1 MSHVYSSTRDE
12 QSKLLDDALQAVKV
26 QAFQMKRCVDNDRL
40 MDGLKHCST
49 MLNELRTSSLTPK
62 NYYELYLAT
71 FDAMQY
77 LIGALRA
84 AHLSGKN
91 HLADLYEL
99 VQYAGNIVPRLYLMI
114 TIGSAYMSLAG
125 TPIERGRRDSNQM
138 DGDNGGSDEVIPV
151 REVML
156 DMLEMARGVQHP
168 TRGLFLRY
176 YLGQMTKDYLP
187 LSGSD
192 SDGPEGNLED
202 STHFILTNFVEMNK
216 LWVRLQHQGLSK
228 DKERREAERRDLR
241 TLVGSNLLRLA
252 SLNGVPRSTYE
263 EAILPKL
270 LSQVVS
276 CRDTLAQEYLME
288 ALVQAFSD
296 EWHLATIGQLMEAI
310 SALGPKVSI
319 KNIVIPLVDRIAT
332 YAARRREEME
342 KAQTSESAS
351 EDSSS
356 DNQVS
361 DNEERKDALQD
372 DADNADNTD
381 KKNLD
386 SSSVR
391 SSASVKSSESD
402 VEDIQK
408 QIADVALGGDEGE
421 DKDKDESKQ
430 DANSTASS
438 EHAEE
443 ADADKEPKEDAQSAS
458 SSASAA
464 SVAADTNVV
473 DSSEQAGKDASSE
486 GTSDKHSPHSPD
498 AEQGDTAEPYEPQQP
513 NQSDSVPI
521 PKELATLI
529 QLFASF
535 WGHVG
540 NLIEARPDLP
550 LHDAIAICASM
561 LRLSLSCNPHPTA
574 PVDNVLEFVR
584 ALPRARELS
593 HSAHSPATANQLLSL
608 LLGPLRAYA
617 NPLKVLELTNYGPL
631 LESQAER
638 TRKSVAVA
646 LLTAVLQRNTI
657 MTTKEEV
664 SGITRLCASL
674 INKPGGNPQ
683 QSSIRDIPGANS
695 PAANRRPSGYYGS
708 GAAAEQTY
716 SDTPLEEEDL
726 AEEQG
731 LLARLVHLIR
741 GPDVISQLSLL
752 TIVRDAFSQG
762 GDLVR
767 YTYPAVVCGAARL
780 FGPFAAMMPEVSAE
794 SEHAAWLKRL
804 RQLCRFIQI
813 TVSVLVERSL
823 DSPHTAELALQLF
836 LMSAQAASISPAFR
850 EEPALEEAAY
860 EFIVQAFTIYE
871 EHINES
877 RAQYQALMLVV
888 NALHASRNFSA
899 ENYETLVSK
908 CVQHGSRLLK
918 RADQA
923 RVAYACAQLWWKA
936 LPYSEL
942 IPPPAEPGQDEAEV
956 ERIHEQRIEHE
967 RPAVERHNNG
977 DKVLMHLQRSLKVA
991 DSCMDPVLSVRL
1003 FVELLNQSTMHYE
1016 RRCLAVTPKY
1026 INDLIDLI
1034 RTSVANMEAFDSS
1047 APEPTRAAAD
1057 SGVADVNALYT
1068 PETPMNAYVLGYFRR
1083 TLEYIQGRK
1092 ELAASGLYN
1101 LPDFSAIHCEE
1112 VDDRDEYY

>member
-1 MSHVYSSTRDE
+1 MSLAFTGARDE

-77 LIGALRA
+77 LTGALRT
-84 AHLSGKN
+84 AHLSGRH
-91 HLADLYEL
+91 HLDELYQL

-114 TIGSAYMSLAG
+114 TIGSAYMSLASS
-125 TPIERGRRDSNQM
+125 PADLKRDSSVENSST
-138 DGDNGGSDEVIPV
+138 NAGSDEVIPV
-151 REVML
+151 REVMM

-176 YLGQMTKDYLP
+176 YLEQMTKDYLP
-187 LSGSD
+187 LAETGG
-192 SDGPEGNLED
+192 DGPEGNLED

-252 SLNGVPRSTYE
+252 SLNGVPRETYE
-263 EAILPKL
+263 EVILPKL

-319 KNIVIPLVDRIAT
+319 KNIVIPLVDRISA

-342 KAQTSESAS
+342 KSQSAGPASPSSISTVSSPEPEADLDSKDATDSDAAEESNDAPAS
-351 EDSSS
+351 EDQASAEA
-356 DNQVS
+356 V
-361 DNEERKDALQD
+361 DNETAEAVTDEHH
-372 DADNADNTD
+372 DADVGELEQAVADASLSHGEQSENECSDGDVRPDTPRSVD
-381 KKNLD
+381 KPATPTEGD
-386 SSSVR
+386 
-391 SSASVKSSESD
+391 D
-402 VEDIQK
+402 VEDTG
-408 QIADVALGGDEGE
+408 AD
-421 DKDKDESKQ
+421 
-430 DANSTASS
+430 DAI
-438 EHAEE
+438 
-443 ADADKEPKEDAQSAS
+443 
-458 SSASAA
+458 
-464 SVAADTNVV
+464 
-473 DSSEQAGKDASSE
+473 DSG
-486 GTSDKHSPHSPD
+486 
-498 AEQGDTAEPYEPQQP
+498 
-513 NQSDSVPI
+513 VPI
-521 PKELATLI
+521 PKELSTLI
-529 QLFASF
+529 NLFDSF
-535 WGHVG
+535 WSHVG

-561 LRLSLSCNPHPTA
+561 LRLSLSCNPQPTA
-574 PVDNVLEFVR
+574 PVDTVLAFVR
-584 ALPRARELS
+584 ALPRARQIS
-593 HSAHSPATANQLLSL
+593 PNAFSPAAANQLLSL

-617 NPLKVLELTNYGPL
+617 SPLKVLELTNYGPL
-631 LESQAER
+631 LEAQSER
-638 TRKSVAVA
+638 TRKGVAVA
-646 LLTAVLQRNTI
+646 LLTAILQRNTT

-664 SGITRLCASL
+664 AGITRLCTSL
-674 INKPGGNPQ
+674 ISKPSNSPQ
-683 QSSIRDIPGANS
+683 QQQQGGYGDMSGADIAGNQRSSA
-695 PAANRRPSGYYGS
+695 YYGTGVS
-708 GAAAEQTY
+708 SEQGY
-716 SDTPLEEEDL
+716 ASSPLDEDDL

-767 YTYPAVVCGAARL
+767 YTYPAVVAGAVRL
-780 FGPFAAMMPEVSAE
+780 LGPIASMKPVSQE
-794 SEHAAWLKRL
+794 EPEHAEWLRRA
-804 RQLCRFIQI
+804 RQLCRFIQA

-836 LMSAQAASISPAFR
+836 LMAAQAVSVSPAFR
-850 EEPALEEAAY
+850 DEPAIEEAAY
-860 EFIVQAFTIYE
+860 EFVVQAFTIYE

-877 RAQYQALMLVV
+877 RAQYQALMLVI
-888 NALHASRNFSA
+888 NALHASRNFSP
-899 ENYETLVSK
+899 ENYETLLSK

-918 RADQA
+918 RADQT
-923 RVAYACAQLWWKA
+923 RIAYSCAQLWWKT

-942 IPPPAEPGQDEAEV
+942 IPPPAEPGQDESEV
-956 ERIHEQRIEHE
+956 ERIHEQRVE
-967 RPAVERHNNG
+967 REKPAVERHNNG
-977 DKVLMHLQRSLKVA
+977 DKVLQHLQRSLKVA

-1034 RTSVANMEAFDSS
+1034 RTSIANMEAFDTS

-1068 PETPMNAYVLGYFRR
+1068 PEIPMNTYVLGYFQR
-1083 TLEYIQGRK
+1083 TLDYIQSRK

-1101 LPDFSAIHCEE
+1101 LPDFSAIHCDEPEE
-1112 VDDRDEYY
+1112 ERDGFF

>member
-1 MSHVYSSTRDE
+1 MSLAFTGARDE

-77 LIGALRA
+77 LTGALRT
-84 AHLSGKN
+84 AHLSGRH
-91 HLADLYEL
+91 HLDELYQL

-114 TIGSAYMSLAG
+114 TIGSAYMSLASSP
-125 TPIERGRRDSNQM
+125 TDLKRDSNVE
-138 DGDNGGSDEVIPV
+138 NSSSSTTNASSDEVIPV
-151 REVML
+151 REVMM

-176 YLGQMTKDYLP
+176 YLEQMTKDYLP
-187 LSGSD
+187 LSETGG
-192 SDGPEGNLED
+192 DGPEGNLED

-252 SLNGVPRSTYE
+252 SLNGVPRETYE
-263 EAILPKL
+263 EVILPKL

-319 KNIVIPLVDRIAT
+319 KNIVIPLVDRISA

-342 KAQTSESAS
+342 KSQSAGPASPSSKSIQSSPEPES
-351 EDSSS
+351 DLGL
-356 DNQVS
+356 
-361 DNEERKDALQD
+361 KDA
-372 DADNADNTD
+372 TD
-381 KKNLD
+381 KNG
-386 SSSVR
+386 
-391 SSASVKSSESD
+391 AE
-402 VEDIQK
+402 EE
-408 QIADVALGGDEGE
+408 ADGVSTS
-421 DKDKDESKQ
+421 KDQ
-430 DANSTASS
+430 DAGEAVDS
-438 EHAEE
+438 EPAE
-443 ADADKEPKEDAQSAS
+443 ADADKQHDADVSEIEQAIADASLSHDEQKEKERTDGDARPDTPHSEDKPPTPAEGGDLES
-458 SSASAA
+458 TSVDDALDG
-464 SVAADTNVV
+464 SVA
-473 DSSEQAGKDASSE
+473 
-486 GTSDKHSPHSPD
+486 
-498 AEQGDTAEPYEPQQP
+498 
-513 NQSDSVPI
+513 I
-521 PKELATLI
+521 PKELSTLI
-529 QLFASF
+529 SLFDSF
-535 WGHVG
+535 WSHVG

-561 LRLSLSCNPHPTA
+561 LRLSLSCNPQPTA
-574 PVDNVLEFVR
+574 PVDTVLAFVR
-584 ALPRARELS
+584 GLPRARQIS
-593 HSAHSPATANQLLSL
+593 PSAYSPAAANQLLSL

-617 NPLKVLELTNYGPL
+617 SPLKVLELTNYGPL
-631 LESQAER
+631 LEAQSER
-638 TRKSVAVA
+638 TRKGVAVA
-646 LLTAVLQRNTI
+646 LLTAILQRNTT

-664 SGITRLCASL
+664 AGITRLCASL
-674 INKPGGNPQ
+674 ISKQ
-683 QSSIRDIPGANS
+683 QSAYGNMPGADTAGNQRS
-695 PAANRRPSGYYGS
+695 SAYYGA
-708 GAAAEQTY
+708 GASSEQAY
-716 SDTPLEEEDL
+716 DSSPLDEDDL

-741 GPDVISQLSLL
+741 GPDVVSQLSLL
-752 TIVRDAFSQG
+752 TIVRDAFSHG

-767 YTYPAVVCGAARL
+767 YTYPAVVAGAVRL
-780 FGPFAAMMPEVSAE
+780 LGPVASMKPESQEDPQHAE
-794 SEHAAWLKRL
+794 WLRRA
-804 RQLCRFIQI
+804 RQLCRFIQA

-823 DSPHTAELALQLF
+823 DSPHAAELALQLF
-836 LMSAQAASISPAFR
+836 LMAAQAVSVSPAFR
-850 EEPALEEAAY
+850 DEPAIEEAAY
-860 EFIVQAFTIYE
+860 EFVVQAFTIYE

-877 RAQYQALMLVV
+877 RAQYQALMLVI
-888 NALHASRNFSA
+888 NALHASRNFSP
-899 ENYETLVSK
+899 ENYETLLSK
-908 CVQHGSRLLK
+908 CAQHGSRLLK
-918 RADQA
+918 RADQT
-923 RVAYACAQLWWKA
+923 RIAYSCAQLWWKT

-942 IPPPAEPGQDEAEV
+942 IPPPAEPGQDESEV
-956 ERIHEQRIEHE
+956 ERIHEQRVE
-967 RPAVERHNNG
+967 REKPAVERHNNG
-977 DKVLMHLQRSLKVA
+977 DKVLLHLQRSLKVA

-1034 RTSVANMEAFDSS
+1034 RTSIANMEAFDTS

-1057 SGVADVNALYT
+1057 SGVADVNALYA
-1068 PETPMNAYVLGYFRR
+1068 PEEPLNTYVLGYFQR
-1083 TLEYIQGRK
+1083 TLDYIQSRK

-1101 LPDFSAIHCEE
+1101 LPDFSAIHCDEPEE
-1112 VDDRDEYY
+1112 ERDGFF